1 MAGKAWILDVLQSG
15 RRSVLVASR
24 GSRGCSEPP
33 RHLQSDFLF
42 RAAGPRL
49 PPTPPHGRVLLGT
62 HLLLLQHARA

>member
-33 RHLQSDFLF
+33 RHLQISSSGQQDPFS
-42 RAAGPRL
+42 